1 MEEDVLNED
10 DLCKETARYQDFL
23 RSRIT
28 QLREQKGISEYR
40 LSLELGKSGSYIR
53 SITCGDTLPSLK
65 ELFNIMVYFETSPP
79 EFFAGLED
87 KNSLRAIVK
96 EKLLELDDEDLEK
109 VSLFISWIQK

>member
-1 MEEDVLNED
+1 MEEDVRHDD
-10 DLCKETARYQDFL
+10 DLCEETVLYQDFL

-53 SITCGDTLPSLK
+53 SITCGATLPSLK
-65 ELFNIMVYFETSPP
+65 ELFNIIAYFEISPA
-79 EFFAGLED
+79 EFFEGLED
-87 KNSLRAIVK
+87 KKSLRAVVK

-109 VSLFISWIQK
+109 VSLFIGWIQK

>member
-1 MEEDVLNED
+1 MEADVLRED
-10 DLCKETARYQDFL
+10 DLCKEAARYQDFL

-53 SITCGDTLPSLK
+53 SITCGATLPSLK
-65 ELFNIMVYFETSPP
+65 ELFNLIAYFEIGPS
-79 EFFAGLED
+79 EFFDGLED
-87 KNSLRAIVK
+87 KKALRAVVK

-109 VSLFISWIQK
+109 VSLFIDWIQK